1 MLSLSEVAK
10 KLGLH
15 YNTIY
20 SFVRLGK
27 LKAYKF
33 GRSYRVE
40 EVELKKY
47 IEDKRFKVDKERQ

>member
-1 MLSLSEVAK
+1 MYTLSEVAK

-20 SFVRLGK
+20 SFVRSGK

-33 GRSYRVE
+33 GRSYRVS

-47 IEDKRFKVDKERQ
+47 IEGKKFKVDKERQ